1 VLKVHRKVEYGLI
14 ALRHMHG
21 KPRENL
27 TSVRE
32 ICDHY
37 GTPFDP
43 LAHVLGILNAKGIL
57 KSEQGAHGGYRL
69 LENLKNIN
77 LAEFIEMI
85 EGQLAWIECAR
96 PEDECKCGLMESCNI
111 IGPMHDFNRRLI
123 MFLKSITLDELLQ
136 LNRNLINIS
145 LKPSD
150 GGDSARPSH

>member
-1 VLKVHRKVEYGLI
+1 MLKVNRKVEYGLV

-32 ICDHY
+32 ICDLY

-43 LAHVLGILNAKGIL
+43 LAHVLRILNAKGIL

-85 EGQLAWIECAR
+85 EGQLAWTECAR
-96 PEDECKCGLMESCNI
+96 EEEECKCGLMETCNI

-123 MFLKSITLDELLQ
+123 TFLKSITLDELLQ
-136 LNRNLINIS
+136 LNSDLINIS
-145 LKPSD
+145 LKPAD
-150 GGDSARPSH
+150 GGSSAQPSH